1 VNAGVSGETSAGAR
15 RRIDWVLR
23 QPAAV
28 LVIETGANDG
38 LRGQQVDSLRANIQ
52 YIIDEA
58 RKLSPPPAIVLL
70 GMRAPPNLGF
80 GYARRF
86 REVYPELAEK
96 NDLPLVPFLLEGVAG
111 VGSLNQ
117 ADMMHPTAKG
127 QQRMADV
134 VWKVLEPVLRRA
146 A

>member
-1 VNAGVSGETSAGAR
+1 
-15 RRIDWVLR
+15 
-23 QPAAV
+23 
-28 LVIETGANDG
+28 
-38 LRGQQVDSLRANIQ
+38 
-52 YIIDEA
+52 
-58 RKLSPPPAIVLL
+58 
-70 GMRAPPNLGF
+70 
-80 GYARRF
+80 
-86 REVYPELAEK
+86 
-96 NDLPLVPFLLEGVAG
+96 VPFLLEGVAG

>member
-1 VNAGVSGETSAGAR
+1 
-15 RRIDWVLR
+15 
-23 QPAAV
+23 
-28 LVIETGANDG
+28 
-38 LRGQQVDSLRANIQ
+38 
-52 YIIDEA
+52 
-58 RKLSPPPAIVLL
+58 
-70 GMRAPPNLGF
+70 MRAPPNLGF